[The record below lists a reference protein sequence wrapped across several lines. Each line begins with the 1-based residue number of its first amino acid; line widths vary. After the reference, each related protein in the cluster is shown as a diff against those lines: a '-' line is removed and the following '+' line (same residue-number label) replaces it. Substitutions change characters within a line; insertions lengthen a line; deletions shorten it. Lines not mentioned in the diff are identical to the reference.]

1 MPQMNP
7 NNKSFRISNI
17 FLLQGSFIILKLS
30 GAVNWN
36 WFEVFIPMFLIGI
49 VIVIAFVIALIEY
62 FIKG

>member
-7 NNKSFRISNI
+7 NNKSFRISNA

-30 GAVNWN
+30 GAVSWN

>member
-1 MPQMNP
+1 MNP